1 MSTLDS
7 TIYERT
13 ADEGGWSRWAAVGA
27 PAAAVLG
34 AAYGPLLVE
43 FFTSLWTRE
52 YYQHFPFVLA
62 AFAWLMGTR
71 CWSAAPLEAP
81 ASSSRRGA
89 AIALAALAWGLLA
102 LAYLAPSPWLAYLS
116 FILLAA
122 GFVTAFGLWRSTD
135 GLWGA
140 WVLLWLVLPP
150 PLNRDQA
157 LVTTLQRISSQASSF
172 VLDAVGVNHL
182 MEGNTLQLPGKQL
195 FVDEACSGII
205 SVTSIIACAVIYG
218 VWRRH
223 RAVHIV
229 ALAAAGVG
237 WATLMNTL
245 RISLIAIAYDQ
256 WGVDWTAGAPHEILS
271 LCVFLATFLALISTD
286 VLLTGM
292 LAPIAETWDADH
304 AEPVRFGGWLVA
316 LWDKVQGAAP
326 ADEPVEENAGKWCG
340 RQSTPAIGGARI
352 ALFAGALLAFAALP
366 SWHVLAGGSAA
377 DSADS
382 LLSTEEVQACI
393 DRALACDANSLPQRL
408 GETER
413 VEFAAHERPRDDLMG
428 AYSRSYVYR
437 DPRGR
442 TYMVSCDFPYEGG
455 WHELTVCYRGVG
467 WELDNRTVVKDLE
480 AKPGPPWQ
488 RMEASFSKPA
498 GVRAFLTVCAFDESG
513 HPIDLPTM
521 SLVDDAWNALTQR
534 REVNHQIAFQVQVW
548 TTAGEPIGE
557 HERQIARELLLDAR
571 QRFHQFIAPPL
582 AAARG
587 GR

>member
-1 MSTLDS
+1 MSTIDS
-7 TIYERT
+7 TTYEGLGV
-13 ADEGGWSRWAAVGA
+13 EGAWSRWAAVAA
-27 PAAAVLG
+27 PAAAVIG
-34 AAYGPLLVE
+34 AAYGPLFVE

-71 CWSAAPLEAP
+71 CWTAPPLETP
-81 ASSSRRGA
+81 ASSARRGT

-116 FILLAA
+116 FMLLTA

-140 WVLLWLVLPP
+140 WALLWLVLPP

-157 LVTTLQRISSQASSF
+157 LVTALQRVSSQASSF

-205 SVTSIIACAVIYG
+205 SVMSIIACAVIFG

-223 RAVHIV
+223 RALHIA

-245 RISLIAIAYDQ
+245 RISLIAIAYGR

-292 LAPIAETWDADH
+292 MAPIAETWDADH
-304 AEPVRFGGWLVA
+304 AEPVRFGGWLIR
-316 LWDKVQGAAP
+316 LWDKVQGHAAVDDLV
-326 ADEPVEENAGKWCG
+326 DERALRRSA
-340 RQSTPAIGGARI
+340 RQSMFTTSRPRV
-352 ALFAGALLAFAALP
+352 ALLVGALLAFAALP
-366 SWHVLAGGSAA
+366 SWHVLAGGAA
-377 DSADS
+377 ASADS
-382 LLSTEEVQACI
+382 RLSTEEVQASI
-393 DRALACDANSLPQRL
+393 ERALACDANSLPQRM

-442 TYMVSCDFPYEGG
+442 TYMISCDFPYEGG

-467 WELDNRTVVKDLE
+467 WELDKRTVVQDLE

-488 RMEASFSKPA
+488 RMEASFAKPA
-498 GVRAFLTVCAFDESG
+498 GLRAFLAVCAFDEAG

-521 SLVDDAWNALTQR
+521 SLVDDAWKALTQR

-548 TTAGEPIGE
+548 TTAGEPISE
-557 HERQIARELLLDAR
+557 HQRQIARELLLDAR
-571 QRFHQFIAPPL
+571 QRFHQLIAPPP
-582 AAARG
+582 AAAMEVR
-587 GR
+587 